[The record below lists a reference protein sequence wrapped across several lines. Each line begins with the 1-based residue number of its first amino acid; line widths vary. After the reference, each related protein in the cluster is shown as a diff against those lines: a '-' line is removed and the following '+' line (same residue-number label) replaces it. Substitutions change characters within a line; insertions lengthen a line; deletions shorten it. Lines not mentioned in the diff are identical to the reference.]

1 MELKSKAQ
9 TDAIAQVD
17 KIFRAVEKKLILPK
31 FPGIVEDSLKCQIFG
46 QFGQNYGEFTKLYPQ
61 NDKQVT
67 FLNYFAESEILTDEY
82 PLMKA
87 LLYFNLPFD
96 AIIKDL
102 VKPKLIFKYDS
113 QLNGD
118 GDNKL
123 DKIIEEFEGIR
134 NHQNQNTPSII
145 LMKVDLGNDPVDIQD
160 HSQSYI
166 VGGYAS

>member
-1 MELKSKAQ
+1 
-9 TDAIAQVD
+9 
-17 KIFRAVEKKLILPK
+17 
-31 FPGIVEDSLKCQIFG
+31 
-46 QFGQNYGEFTKLYPQ
+46 
-61 NDKQVT
+61 
-67 FLNYFAESEILTDEY
+67 
-82 PLMKA
+82 MKA